1 MTMAG
6 RVAGDEEHSFPAN
19 MSEAD
24 RARIREQLT
33 RIFQS
38 RAFEGSQR
46 CQELLQHLV
55 TKTLAGD
62 SSNLKE
68 RLIGAEIFGREY
80 SYDTSSDAIVRV
92 KANEIRKR
100 LAQYYDQTG
109 RDDALR
115 IHLTTGSYV
124 PRFFVVG
131 KFPPGPE
138 VPAAE
143 SPQTFKAPA
152 PAPVPAQPA
161 AADSRSNRLSSWWL
175 VLVAVVPFAV
185 WAFWPHFSSPHPMD
199 VFWAPYFKTGP
210 PVVVCIPASNRI
222 FLPDAVVS
230 QLEDPGTAGPASPG
244 ITLKAPDARV
254 VPNGQMS
261 VQNMRATL
269 SIVTY
274 LSQNRKPLQVGL
286 TSEVS
291 LEQIRRGRVVLI
303 GGFRNPWADAL
314 NQQMRYRFETSLKGS
329 HETSWIR
336 DSNATGEPVWVV
348 PDLWPFGR
356 QTSDYAII
364 SRFFEPSSG
373 QMVIALSGLNGFG
386 TQVAAEFLT
395 DPKYWSR
402 FSQLAPEGWDRK
414 NCQIVLET
422 KVIRELP
429 GPPKVLAVHTW

>member
-1 MTMAG
+1 MAG
-6 RVAGDEEHSFPAN
+6 RVAGDEEHSLPDQ
-19 MSEAD
+19 MSD
-24 RARIREQLT
+24 GDKARIREQLA

-46 CQELLQHLV
+46 CQELLLHLV

-62 SSNLKE
+62 GPNLKE
-68 RLIGAEIFGREY
+68 RLIGSEVFGREY
-80 SYDTSSDAIVRV
+80 DYDTASDSIVRV
-92 KANEIRKR
+92 KANELRKR

-115 IHLTTGSYV
+115 ITLPTGSYV
-124 PRFFVVG
+124 PRFFAVG
-131 KFPPGPE
+131 KFPPCQEAPAQIPPPPPPAVAPE
-138 VPAAE
+138 VART
-143 SPQTFKAPA
+143 SYRF
-152 PAPVPAQPA
+152 
-161 AADSRSNRLSSWWL
+161 WWL
-175 VLVAVVPFAV
+175 LLTALVPLGIWAV
-185 WAFWPHFSSPHPMD
+185 WPHLRTPHPMD
-199 VFWAPYFKTGP
+199 VFWAPFFKSGP

-222 FLPDAVVS
+222 FLPEAVVA
-230 QLEDPGTAGPASPG
+230 QLEDPSAAVPG
-244 ITLKAPDARV
+244 KTGIVLQPPEARV

-261 VQNMRATL
+261 VQNMRSTL

-274 LSQNRKPLQVGL
+274 LSQNGKPLQVGL

-314 NQQMRYRFETSLKGS
+314 NQQMRYRFETSFKGS

-336 DSNATGEPVWVV
+336 DSHAKGDPVWVV

-356 QTSDYAII
+356 QTADYAII
-364 SRFFEPSSG
+364 SRFFDASSG

-395 DPKYWSR
+395 DPKYWAR
-402 FSQLAPEGWDRK
+402 FTELAPEGWDQK

-429 GPPKVLAVHTW
+429 GPPKILAVHTW

>member
-1 MTMAG
+1 M
-6 RVAGDEEHSFPAN
+6 
-19 MSEAD
+19 
-24 RARIREQLT
+24 L
-33 RIFQS
+33 QS
-38 RAFEGSQR
+38 RAFEGSHR

-55 TKTLAGD
+55 MKTLEGD
-62 SSNLKE
+62 CLTLKE

-80 SYDTSSDAIVRV
+80 GYDTSSDAIVRV

-109 RDDALR
+109 RDDTLR
-115 IHLTTGSYV
+115 IHLPIGSYV
-124 PRFFVVG
+124 PRFFVVEP
-131 KFPPGPE
+131 FPGVSEETAREPSLS
-138 VPAAE
+138 AAVD
-143 SPQTFKAPA
+143 
-152 PAPVPAQPA
+152 APVQPSESA
-161 AADSRSNRLSSWWL
+161 GPRSMFRWWWL
-175 VLVAVVPFAV
+175 LLVALVPLGV
-185 WAFWPHFSSPHPMD
+185 WASWPHLHTRHPMD
-199 VFWAPYFKTGP
+199 VFWEPFFKAGP

-222 FLPDAVVS
+222 FLPEEAVTQMEES
-230 QLEDPGTAGPASPG
+230 GRQGLGQMSMA
-244 ITLKAPDARV
+244 LKAPDVRV

-261 VQNMRATL
+261 VQNIRATL
-269 SIVTY
+269 SIATY
-274 LSQNRKPLQVGL
+274 LSQNREPIQFGL
-286 TSEVS
+286 ASEVS

-329 HETSWIR
+329 HETSWIS
-336 DSNATGEPVWVV
+336 DSNAEGKSVWMV

-356 QTSDYAII
+356 QTVDYAII
-364 SRFFEPSSG
+364 SRFFDPSSG
-373 QMVIALSGLNGFG
+373 QIVIALSGLNGFG

-402 FSQLAPEGWDRK
+402 FAQLAPEGWDRK